1 MAAAAPKLAGAFT
14 RFAGFAGDVGSG
26 LTDTQRLAFLSAAS
40 KPAVI
45 KTLIKANPDAF
56 LPIFKMMDQVDID
69 LIKASLDAPTV
80 AKLRKAVTDSGDAA
94 LASKM
99 FPDGATVRTVLTIG
113 AGAGLI
119 AYLDDKFKDEEKDY
133 KNCMAGCVP
142 HNWDVY
148 KQGGVKA
155 SELKY
160 STVETLPEYQI
171 TPIENQPYCVS
182 PNKKCEEYCKPK
194 CKEETKADIP
204 FMDAPGRFL
213 NKGAEGAGGLLN
225 GLFGGLL
232 DGLGLDTSTI
242 GYASSASSSMCCL
255 FVVLM
260 LYQQFK

>member
-1 MAAAAPKLAGAFT
+1 MAAAKLAGAFR
-14 RFAGFAGDVGSG
+14 RFAGVAGTGKAGS
-26 LTDTQRLAFLSAAS
+26 QSAAVAAAAAN
-40 KPAVI
+40 PAVI
-45 KTLIKANPDAF
+45 KAVMKANPEAF
-56 LPIFKMMDQVDID
+56 LPVFRALGKVDTD
-69 LIKASLDAPTV
+69 LILKNLDASTI
-80 AKLRKAVTDSGDAA
+80 AKLKKAVGDSGDAA
-94 LASKM
+94 LAKKM
-99 FPDGATVRTVLTIG
+99 FPDGATVRTVLAIG

-119 AYLDDKFKDEEKDY
+119 AYLDDKFEDEEEDF

-142 HNWDVY
+142 HNWNEY
-148 KQGGVKA
+148 EQGVVKA

-182 PNKKCEEYCKPK
+182 PNEKCEEYCKPK

-204 FMDAPGRFL
+204 LLDSPLNPFNPDSPFNPFKWLGR
-213 NKGAEGAGGLLN
+213 AS
-225 GLFGGLL
+225 GGLL
-232 DGLGLDTSTI
+232 DSFGLDTSTI

>member
-1 MAAAAPKLAGAFT
+1 MAAAKLAGAFR
-14 RFAGFAGDVGSG
+14 RFSGASSGSAKVPVTITSEV
-26 LTDTQRLAFLSAAS
+26 LVAAI
-40 KPAVI
+40 KNLPA
-45 KTLIKANPDAF
+45 DAF
-56 LPIFKMMDQVDID
+56 LPAFKALKQADVD
-69 LIKASLDAPTV
+69 LILKNLDAASV
-80 AKLRKAVTDSGDAA
+80 AKLRKGVTDSGDAA

-99 FPDGATVRTVLTIG
+99 FPDGATVRTVLAIG

-119 AYLDDKFKDEEKDY
+119 AYLDDKFKDEEKDF

-142 HNWDVY
+142 HNWNEY
-148 KQGGVKA
+148 EQGVVKA

-182 PNKKCEEYCKPK
+182 PNEKCEEYCKPK

-204 FMDAPGRFL
+204 LLDSPL
-213 NKGAEGAGGLLN
+213 NPFNPDSPFNPFTWIER
-225 GLFGGLL
+225 LFGGF
-232 DGLGLDTSTI
+232 GLDTSTI
-242 GYASSASSSMCCL
+242 GYASSASSAMCCL

>member
-1 MAAAAPKLAGAFT
+1 MAAAAPKLSGAFT

-56 LPIFKMMDQVDID
+56 LPVFKMMDQVDVD

-204 FMDAPGRFL
+204 LFDSPL
-213 NKGAEGAGGLLN
+213 NPFNPDSPFNPFTWIER
-225 GLFGGLL
+225 LFGGF
-232 DGLGLDTSTI
+232 GLDTSTI